1 MRKSNSYVTTLDVN
15 SATDMQTL
23 ETIKATIRAVNA
35 YGQDKKRVVLRGRKP
50 IVKGRSVNYWSGKV
64 RYGGFDR
71 AGNIVG
77 GIQNASKLDVYIYDK
92 R

>member
-15 SATDMQTL
+15 SASDMQTL
-23 ETIKATIRAVNA
+23 ETIKDTIRAVNA
-35 YGQDKKRVVLRGRKP
+35 FSSKKKRVVLRGRKP

-71 AGNIVG
+71 AGNIIG
-77 GIQNASKLDVYIYDK
+77 GLANASKLDVYIYD